1 MGDTVKCAFCGVL
14 EDWED
19 FHVWGCE
26 VCDKVFCDD
35 CAPAGSDPMNP
46 RKLIL
51 CPECAAKQ
59 QGVDLGCWLC
69 AHGQDAREAEPED
82 CVSCMRC
89 IGRDITDMEGF
100 SDNFEPALLALP
112 A

>member
-26 VCDKVFCDD
+26 VCGKVFCDD

-59 QGVDLGCWLC
+59 QGVDLGCWLR
-69 AHGQDAREAEPED
+69 AHGIRLCRLFGASVISNLARF
-82 CVSCMRC
+82 C
-89 IGRDITDMEGF
+89 IYKV
-100 SDNFEPALLALP
+100 
-112 A
+112 

>member
-59 QGVDLGCWLC
+59 CL
-69 AHGQDAREAEPED
+69 AIKSFIFA
-82 CVSCMRC
+82 
-89 IGRDITDMEGF
+89 
-100 SDNFEPALLALP
+100 ALNNVPIAI
-112 A
+112 

>member
-1 MGDTVKCAFCGVL
+1 MGDTVKCNFCGAL

-51 CPECAAKQ
+51 CPECAA
-59 QGVDLGCWLC
+59 GVGRS
-69 AHGQDAREAEPED
+69 ASQTRSARCSHP
-82 CVSCMRC
+82 
-89 IGRDITDMEGF
+89 GG
-100 SDNFEPALLALP
+100 
-112 A
+112 